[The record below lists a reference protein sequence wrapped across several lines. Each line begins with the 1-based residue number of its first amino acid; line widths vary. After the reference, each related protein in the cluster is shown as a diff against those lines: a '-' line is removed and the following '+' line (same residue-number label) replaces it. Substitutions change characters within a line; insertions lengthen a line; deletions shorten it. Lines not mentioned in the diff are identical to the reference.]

1 MIATFVLLLIIRIRH
16 RIVYSVFFEG
26 THLTSISV
34 GYAGA
39 IVALVLMIAVS
50 PAMLSEF
57 TVYLLLAVFG
67 MGSAALRVA
76 KSESD
81 NANLYFEDS
90 KSTDSST
97 VNIVIR

>member
-1 MIATFVLLLIIRIRH
+1 MLIIIVRVRH

-39 IVALVLMIAVS
+39 IVALMLMLATS
-50 PAMLSEF
+50 SEMLSEF
-57 TVYLLLAVFG
+57 TLYLLLAVFG

-76 KSESD
+76 KSEND
-81 NANLYFEDS
+81 NAELYFEDS
-90 KSTDSST
+90 KSIDSST
-97 VNIVIR
+97 VNIRIH